1 MARVM
6 IRGIYSTSMGKL
18 ALDNGYDVVNPT
30 WTQAQR
36 FSLSQEHKAADLLI
50 REYSGKHRVLL
61 TGKSEVL
68 VDFVELLRDRLPDI
82 AIWTSQQNRGMV
94 YPIVRRNVESRWEAI
109 RVEGNLRP
117 EAAVEIEV
125 PLLAKQELDKIR
137 NEVAYTVPGHH
148 FCRAGSEALSNL
160 VTFAEKLVIDGY
172 MSKDVVSQ
180 LFSSTMSSFA
190 PRKGELVGIE
200 HVKLDGRTVILTA
213 GKVVRRGKGS
223 VVLRRTFSGRGRYDG
238 LGTEIGAG
246 DYGLTAINQGNW
258 FVASQYYGP
267 DHSYKGGHY
276 SICTPTQL
284 YENYATYVD
293 LGIDVIDKPNGEP
306 EIIDQDDLESAYER
320 EVISQWLRERA
331 IEEAET
337 LHHSLEERKQELPR

>member
-36 FSLSQEHKAADLLI
+36 LSLSQEHKAADLLI
-50 REYSGKHRVLL
+50 REYGGKHRVLL

-68 VDFVELLRDRLPDI
+68 VDLVELLKDRLPDV

-180 LFSSTMSSFA
+180 LFSSIMSSFA

>member
-50 REYSGKHRVLL
+50 REYGGKHRVLL

-68 VDFVELLRDRLPDI
+68 VDLVELLKDRLPDV

>member
-18 ALDNGYDVVNPT
+18 ALDNGYDLVNPT

-36 FSLSQEHKAADLLI
+36 LSLSQEHKAADLLI
-50 REYSGKHRVLL
+50 REYGGKHRVLL

-68 VDFVELLRDRLPDI
+68 VDLVELLKDRLPDV